1 MKWRDLARDA
11 NGRSAVLVFEHGD
24 NVMPLLKRWCA
35 DQQISSAHFT
45 AIGAFE
51 SVTVAWFNWETKQYQ
66 QIPVDEQVEVL
77 SLVGDVARND
87 GEPAVHGH
95 IVVGRHDGST
105 RGGHFVDAVVRPTLE
120 LVVQETPAYLAKRHD
135 PESGL
140 ALIDPDAI
148 G

>member
-1 MKWRDLARDA
+1 VKWRDLARDA
-11 NGRSAVLVFEHGD
+11 NGRTAVLVFEHGD
-24 NVMPLLKRWCA
+24 NVMPLFKRWCA
-35 DQQISSAHFT
+35 DQHISAAHFT

-51 SVTVAWFNWETKQYQ
+51 SVTMAWFNWETKQYQ

-77 SLVGDVARND
+77 SLAGDVARNE
-87 GEPAVHGH
+87 GEPAVHAH

-105 RGGHFVDAVVRPTLE
+105 SGGHFVDGVVRPTLE
-120 LVVQETPAYLAKRHD
+120 LVVQETPVYLAKRHD

-140 ALIDPDAI
+140 ALIDPDAT

>member
-51 SVTVAWFNWETKQYQ
+51 SVTVAWFNWETK
-66 QIPVDEQVEVL
+66 
-77 SLVGDVARND
+77 
-87 GEPAVHGH
+87 
-95 IVVGRHDGST
+95 
-105 RGGHFVDAVVRPTLE
+105 
-120 LVVQETPAYLAKRHD
+120 HD